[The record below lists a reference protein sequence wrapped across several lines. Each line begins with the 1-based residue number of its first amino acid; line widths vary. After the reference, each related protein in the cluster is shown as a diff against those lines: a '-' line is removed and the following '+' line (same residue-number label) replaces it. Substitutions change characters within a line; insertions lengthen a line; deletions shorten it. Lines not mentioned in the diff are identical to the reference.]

1 MFFGLAASKKP
12 TPRHFEVGVEIRV
25 SMHGGQIVDA
35 VIKAIL
41 DTTDGPEYQI
51 AFGHDQT
58 ATVSERQIVID

>member
-41 DTTDGPEYQI
+41 DTTDGPSTKLLSDTIRLQRSPN
-51 AFGHDQT
+51 G
-58 ATVSERQIVID
+58 RL